1 MRVFVALFLLYPA
14 LCLAAAAQVESAH
27 ITSDGNHTQVSFDLS
42 APADHTLFTLS
53 HPNRIVIDLSHTR
66 QRPATLAAHG
76 GLVERI
82 RSAPHGQG
90 GLRIVLDLSQK
101 ATPRTLLRQAN
112 HGDELVVDLY
122 PAGSGAAALAKP
134 VKVAPSQSAADQ
146 KGRDIIVAVDAGHG
160 GIDSGAHGYH
170 GLLEKTIT
178 LRIARKL
185 AALINKQPGFKAVLT
200 RNGDYYLKLR
210 QRIALARAAHADLFV
225 SIHCDAS
232 HDHHADGATV
242 YALSEHGATSEHARW
257 VANRENDAD
266 LIGGVSLA
274 DKTSMLASVLLDL
287 SQTATISASLD
298 VGGMV
303 VHDLSQLGPMHRSS
317 VQQAAF
323 VVLKSPDIPSIL
335 VETDYITNP
344 HEAHRLD
351 SAWYQSRVAQA
362 ILGGVVKYFD
372 HYPPTGTEVALLKS
386 QRERQHNDSYVA
398 DSAVGS
404 GGVASGSR
412 R

>member
-1 MRVFVALFLLYPA
+1 MKVFVAMFLLCPA
-14 LCLAAAAQVESAH
+14 LCFAGVAQVESAH
-27 ITSDGNHTQVSFDLS
+27 ITGTGGHTQVSFALS

-53 HPNRIVIDLSHTR
+53 QPNRIVIDLADTR
-66 QRPATLAAHG
+66 QQAPTLMAHG

-82 RSAPHGQG
+82 RSASHGHG
-90 GLRIVLDLSQK
+90 GLRIVLDLKQK
-101 ATPRTLLRQAN
+101 ATPRTFLRKGK
-112 HGDELVVDLY
+112 HGEELVVDLY
-122 PAGSGAAALAKP
+122 PAGSAPVAMAKP
-134 VKVAPSQSAADQ
+134 VMVAPSQTAAGE

-170 GLLEKTIT
+170 GLLEKNIT
-178 LRIARKL
+178 LKIAGKL
-185 AALINKQPGFKAVLT
+185 AALINKRPGFKAVLT

-210 QRIALARAAHADLFV
+210 ERIARARAAHADLFV

-232 HDHHADGATV
+232 RDHRADGATV
-242 YALSEHGATSEHARW
+242 YALSEHGASSEHARW

-266 LIGGVSLA
+266 LIGGVSLS

-298 VGGMV
+298 VGHMV
-303 VHDLSQLGPMHRSS
+303 ARDLGELGPMHRRS

-344 HEAHRLD
+344 REARQLD
-351 SAWYQSRVAQA
+351 TSWYQKRVAHA
-362 ILGGVVKYFD
+362 ILGGVVNYFD
-372 HYPPTGTEVALLKS
+372 QYPPTGSELALLKAR
-386 QRERQHNDSYVA
+386 REKRHNDTYVA
-398 DSAVGS
+398 DSAVAYGDVT
-404 GGVASGSR
+404 GGGR